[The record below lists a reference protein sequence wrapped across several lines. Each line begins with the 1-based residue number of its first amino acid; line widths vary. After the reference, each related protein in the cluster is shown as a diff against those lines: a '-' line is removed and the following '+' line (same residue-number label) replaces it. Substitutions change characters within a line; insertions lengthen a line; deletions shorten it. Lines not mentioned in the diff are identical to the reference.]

1 MQVKRPRTRK
11 ELLEKLEGIRQAM
24 RAHASTL
31 PPDEVKERRA
41 RAAADPWFFFHT
53 YLPHYFT
60 QDTPQ
65 FHKDLLTEANKP
77 GINALAAPRGFAKST
92 LVTTAETLRRVVFGI
107 TPFQIIVK
115 ETKDAAVDEVAAIQV
130 ELEENPRLVADFGQ
144 MKKRGD
150 WEDGDFTTTT
160 GCRVL
165 GLGTG
170 QSIRGKKHRQHR
182 PGRVV
187 VDDPEKDK
195 SVKNPR
201 LVKERID
208 WILQAV
214 FPSLDPDDGI
224 LTWIGTLISRR
235 GGLAILQKRE
245 GVNAHTWSAI
255 DKLGKSLWDKRFPL
269 ERLKKIRATVGS
281 KAWRTEYQNEPAD
294 DPDATFQEHMIHRF
308 KREEVATAKIAA
320 VFAAADPSLEST
332 TKHDCKAVTTLLV
345 ASEFRGLQ
353 GPFYLVVRAF
363 VRHTTLE
370 KFFAE
375 LFHVFFLYKPTRM
388 GLETQSWQKLLLNDI
403 RRIEGTK
410 GVRLPLVGMTHSVS
424 KEGRIGRLQPLMER
438 GALLFLD
445 DPDDMDLNELIEQFL
460 GFDEPAVKDD
470 GPDSCEMAIALAEG
484 NSRKIG
490 KARVWR

>member
-1 MQVKRPRTRK
+1 MRVKRPRSRK
-11 ELLEKLEGIRQAM
+11 ELLEKLEGIRQDM
-24 RAHASTL
+24 RAHASSL
-31 PPDEVKERRA
+31 PPEGAKERRA
-41 RAAADPWFFFHT
+41 RAEADPWYFFQT

-65 FHKDLLTEANKP
+65 FHRDLLIEANKP
-77 GINALAAPRGFAKST
+77 GINGLAAPRGFAKST
-92 LVTTAETLRRVVFGI
+92 LVTTAETLRRVVYGI

-115 ETKDAAVDEVAAIQV
+115 ETKDAAVDEVAAVQI
-130 ELEENPRLVADFGQ
+130 ELEENPRILADFGE

-150 WEDGDFTTTT
+150 WEDGDFITTT

-165 GLGTG
+165 ALGTG

-208 WILQAV
+208 WLLQAV
-214 FPSLDPDDGI
+214 FPSLDPDGGI
-224 LTWIGTLISRR
+224 LTWLGTLISRR
-235 GGLAILQKRE
+235 GGLAQLQKRE
-245 GVNAHTWSAI
+245 GVNARVWSAI
-255 DKLGKSLWDKRFPL
+255 TKAGRSLWEARFPL
-269 ERLKKIRATVGS
+269 TKLKKIRATVGS
-281 KAWRTEYQNEPAD
+281 KAWRTEYMNEPAD
-294 DPDATFQEHMIHRF
+294 DPDATFQDNMIHRF
-308 KREEVATAKIAA
+308 KREEIAGAKITAA
-320 VFAAADPSLEST
+320 FAAADPSLEAT

-345 ASEFRGLQ
+345 ASEFRGLP
-353 GPFYLVVRAF
+353 GPYYLIVRAF

-375 LFHVFFLYKPTRM
+375 LFHVGALYSPAKM

-403 RRIEGTK
+403 RRMETARN
-410 GVRLPLVGMTHSVS
+410 VRLPLIGLTHSVA
-424 KEGRIGRLQPLMER
+424 KEGRIGRLQPFMER
-438 GALLFLD
+438 GVLLFLD
-445 DPDDMDLNELIEQFL
+445 DPDDQDMNELIEQFL

-470 GPDSCEMAIALAEG
+470 GPDSCEMALAVAERHG
-484 NSRKIG
+484 RKVG
-490 KARVWR
+490 RAHVW